1 MYHRVREIRGATGGK
16 PIYAMDFQNDG
27 EFVGGCIAGGR
38 NYCHINA
45 NGDVEP
51 CVFIHYS
58 SANIKEVSL
67 LEALKQ
73 PLFMAYRDHQPFNN
87 NHLRPCPMLE
97 NPEILQEMVEQTEQ
111 NPPIC
116 SPRRLWNISAESVRT
131 TPVSGKKPQTNCG
144 KSTVCSQRL
153 QQLQEKKSKISIDAL
168 FCVKIS
174 RKDNTGRD
182 VYGTKRRSNETSAGG
197 MF

>member
-1 MYHRVREIRGATGGK
+1 MEQREEIIKKIRWVRTGDNDIGFF
-16 PIYAMDFQNDG
+16 PMDFQNDG

-51 CVFIHYS
+51 CVFIHSS

-97 NPEILQEMVEQTEQ
+97 NPEILQRMVNE
-111 NPPIC
+111 IIV
-116 SPRRLWNISAESVRT
+116 L
-131 TPVSGKKPQTNCG
+131 
-144 KSTVCSQRL
+144 L
-153 QQLQEKKSKISIDAL
+153 QKFILS
-168 FCVKIS
+168 
-174 RKDNTGRD
+174 
-182 VYGTKRRSNETSAGG
+182 
-197 MF
+197 